1 MYKTFVSPSKI
12 LLTPPD
18 FHNNNSTRDW
28 FSIPDPHPVTDYMI
42 ANLWDLPEQPVSW
55 QAAQLSKAVYVYR
68 ELQTGWAIVVKFHT
82 AKTDTDAER
91 HADREYRFNLK
102 AREVGIAEKYM
113 RAVRPLGTWRGAIFL
128 EYVDGLTLE
137 DKIAVRRS
145 QPGELSRTME
155 KMGKFLASFHTE
167 SPKYEVRQDFGQ
179 AADYAYKLVDNIAR
193 HGVLKNNPNVQNAF
207 GRIIEE
213 WTKDTRMW
221 DFQSVLNHGDATTSN
236 FIFPPDGGVVAIDWE
251 RSDAADPVSDL
262 GRLMAE
268 VIHSVSQYGGNI
280 TEGQTFAQQLAETY
294 SDFLPP
300 NWNHHAFLH
309 RALFYQA
316 TSTLR
321 IARNGWLSHQDR
333 LVLVLQALALYS
345 QEANI

>member
-1 MYKTFVSPSKI
+1 MNKISVSPSTL
-12 LLTPPD
+12 LLTPPVS
-18 FHNNNSTRDW
+18 HTHIPTSDW
-28 FSIPDPHPVTDYMI
+28 FSLPNSDPVTDYMI
-42 ANLWDLPEQPVSW
+42 ANLWDLPVQPESW
-55 QAAQLSKAVYVYR
+55 QAVQLSQAVYIYR
-68 ELQTGWAIVVKFHT
+68 EHQTGWTIVVKFHT
-82 AKTDTDAER
+82 AKTETDAEKQ
-91 HADREYRFNLK
+91 ADREYRYNLK
-102 AREVGIAEKYM
+102 AREVGIVENDM

-137 DKIAVRRS
+137 DKIAIRRS
-145 QPGELSRTME
+145 QPGELSRIME
-155 KMGKFLASFHTE
+155 KVGKFLASFHE
-167 SPKYEVRQDFGQ
+167 GSPQYEIRQDFGQ
-179 AADYAYKLVDNIAR
+179 AADYAYKLVDNLAR
-193 HGVLKNNPNVQNAF
+193 HGVIKNNPNVQNAF

-213 WTKDTRMW
+213 WTKDKRMW
-221 DFQSVLNHGDATTSN
+221 DFQSALNHGDATTSD
-236 FIFPPDGGVVAIDWE
+236 FIFPPEGGVVAIDWE
-251 RSDAADPVSDL
+251 RSDTADPASDL

-280 TEGQTFAQQLAETY
+280 TEGQSFAQQLAETY
-294 SDFLPP
+294 TDFLTPKWKP
-300 NWNHHAFLH
+300 HAFLH